1 MMSGLVNVDWDDL
14 TEAAPVVV
22 VCLLMPLTF
31 SIANAIG
38 FGFISYV
45 AIKSMTGKFKDLN
58 LGILFVAALFVI
70 KFIYG

>member
-1 MMSGLVNVDWDDL
+1 
-14 TEAAPVVV
+14 
-22 VCLLMPLTF
+22 MPLTF

-45 AIKSMTGKFKDLN
+45 VIKAMTGKFKDLN
-58 LGILFVAALFVI
+58 WGILFVAVLFMV